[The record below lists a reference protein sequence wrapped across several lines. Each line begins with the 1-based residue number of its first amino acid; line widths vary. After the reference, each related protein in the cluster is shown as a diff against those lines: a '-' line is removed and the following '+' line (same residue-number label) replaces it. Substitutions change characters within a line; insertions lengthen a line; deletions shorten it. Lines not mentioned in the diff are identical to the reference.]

1 MSASLSIDILIYN
14 YGLVLCE
21 FLDFVN
27 AEPHTRGYG
36 FKRNARKDEIL
47 SAIAC
52 LLLNALFTTLF
63 ETFAEALLHAEVPN
77 GVKIVYECFLV
88 H

>member
-1 MSASLSIDILIYN
+1 MLPPLGIVHIGKCQYV
-14 YGLVLCE
+14 LVFGE

-27 AEPHTRGYG
+27 AEAHTRGYG

-52 LLLNALFTTLF
+52 LLPNALFTALL
-63 ETFAEALLHAEVPN
+63 EALLHAEVPH
-77 GVKIVYECFLV
+77 G
-88 H
+88 